1 MKKILFVAISATLLA
16 VGCQKTEIVNP
27 VGNPIGFSIEMGKI
41 TKAEG
46 ESTTPSSYPDAE
58 GDGLLN
64 LNAQNFRL
72 WVYADYEDGNTAVK
86 ELDNVYD
93 KMSNLQ
99 VTYQSSDDTW
109 YPVGKEYYWPGVNKS
124 LRFFALSGINLGESL
139 SATTVVAPAIT
150 RTTKE
155 VAGTD
160 GQTTTVE
167 TVTPTLTVN
176 EFTVNHDSPN
186 ADLMVADF
194 VTQNQSNP
202 QVALNFRHTLSKVQF
217 LFKTLSGSDRDVFV
231 QSISVTGINSKA
243 KLTVSENTDESTK
256 TTQPML
262 FSWTDHAEKTGEY
275 KDDHS
280 ETPEDFPTTVEML
293 NSQADLDKTSLKL
306 TNSAKEFAT
315 WLVIPQ
321 PIKDL
326 QVTVRYIIGQ
336 REFETVFPLDKGVTE
351 ITNDDK
357 TKSPVWLANQ
367 YIRYTVTLAP
377 NLISFEP
384 DVDEWKPTTDVTYPE
399 K

>member
-1 MKKILFVAISATLLA
+1 L
-16 VGCQKTEIVNP
+16 
-27 VGNPIGFSIEMGKI
+27 
-41 TKAEG
+41 
-46 ESTTPSSYPDAE
+46 STTTIVQP
-58 GDGLLN
+58 N
-64 LNAQNFRL
+64 
-72 WVYADYEDGNTAVK
+72 
-86 ELDNVYD
+86 
-93 KMSNLQ
+93 
-99 VTYQSSDDTW
+99 
-109 YPVGKEYYWPGVNKS
+109 
-124 LRFFALSGINLGESL
+124 
-139 SATTVVAPAIT
+139 IT
-150 RTTKE
+150 RTTNE
-155 VAGTD
+155 VEGTD
-160 GQTTTVE
+160 GQKTTVE
-167 TVTPTLTVN
+167 TVTPTLTVS
-176 EFTVNHDSPN
+176 EFSVNHDSPN

-194 VTQNQSNP
+194 ITQNQSNP

-217 LFKTLSGSDRDVFV
+217 LFKTLAGSDRPVFV

-256 TTQPML
+256 TTQPMI

-351 ITNDDK
+351 ITNDDD

-399 K
+399 E